1 MVLLV
6 SVALL
11 VREARNGADEPSA
24 SLATDRE
31 SV

>member
-6 SVALL
+6 TLALL
-11 VREARNGADEPSA
+11 VREARNGADEPA
-24 SLATDRE
+24 GSLATDRE